1 MSPVSFLAALCGTD
15 KSHRYGL
22 LNVIATVL
30 LATGKDGRAKPEHEK
45 RGPMRDVV
53 LSLV

>member
-1 MSPVSFLAALCGTD
+1 MCVAP
-15 KSHRYGL
+15 
-22 LNVIATVL
+22 TVPDV
-30 LATGKDGRAKPEHEK
+30 TRKDGRAEPEHEK